1 MGNTAHIN
9 GVKLSLFLVKP
20 KDITLDITAFS
31 IKNEDALF
39 GKKKGRDDHR
49 EKEEAGKLK
58 IQKLA
63 RKGIFKIASYVP
75 GRSIEEVQKEYGAKR
90 WVKLASNENVLGPS
104 PKAIEAI
111 RKELSSIHLYPEGP
125 CSILRQAIGQKLSL
139 PEKRVVISNGADN
152 LILMI
157 ACAFVN
163 EGDEVIMADPTFSV
177 YANVTQIM
185 GGKPVRVKLKGFTHD
200 LEGMLKR
207 VNRKTK
213 LVFVCNPNNPTGTIV
228 HRESFDTFLSR
239 LPAQVIVVLDEA
251 YGEFM
256 EDPCIP
262 DGLDYVGKKQVI
274 LLRTFSKVYG
284 LAGLRIGYALGRED
298 LIRCLYQVRDPF
310 PVHRLAQV
318 AAVAAL
324 NDEEHATR
332 SIQMVYEGRRY
343 LYKELDRIGLSY
355 VPSQANFIF
364 INFEKDSEEVFRG
377 LLGEGIIIRPGK
389 TWGYPTFGR
398 VTVGTMADNYR
409 FIKSVKKTLGR

>member
-1 MGNTAHIN
+1 M
-9 GVKLSLFLVKP
+9 
-20 KDITLDITAFS
+20 
-31 IKNEDALF
+31 
-39 GKKKGRDDHR
+39 
-49 EKEEAGKLK
+49 
-58 IQKLA
+58 A
-63 RKGIFKIASYVP
+63 RKNILKIASYIP
-75 GRSIEEVQKEYGAKR
+75 GKSIEEVQKEYGAKR

-104 PKAIEAI
+104 PKAIEAV
-111 RKELSSIHLYPEGP
+111 RKELSTVHLYPEGP
-125 CSILRQAIGQKLSL
+125 CSILRQAIGQKFSL

-228 HRESFDTFLSR
+228 HRESFDSFLSG
-239 LPAQVIVVLDEA
+239 LPSQVIVVLDEA
-251 YGEFM
+251 YGEFV
-256 EDPCIP
+256 EDPCNP
-262 DGLDYVGKKQVI
+262 DGLNYVGKKQVI

-298 LIRCLYQVRDPF
+298 LIGCLYQVREPF
-310 PVHRLAQV
+310 PVHRLAQA

-324 NDEEHATR
+324 NDKEHAIR

-364 INFEKDSEEVFRG
+364 IDFKKDSEDVFRA
-377 LLGEGIIIRPGK
+377 LLREGIIIRPGK

-398 VTVGTMADNYR
+398 VTIGTMADNQR
-409 FIKSVKKTLGR
+409 LIRSLRKILHKGTLKSPFHKSN